1 MSRLRGVYVAGD
13 FPGDLDEAARNS
25 LDTLFESVFPQYF
38 KRAGAPEGAPLP
50 SSWALLTRNP
60 ELALLVAKLSDYIF
74 HDMPWGQREDLRQLM
89 IQTLNQH
96 FMCDFAFHMHMEVS
110 KRAGISAEM
119 QAALPFWRTS
129 SLFNHE
135 QRDVI
140 AFTQAALA
148 GTMTDE
154 LFARAVTLFGEKQ
167 TLEFTVAIAYLAFWA
182 ILLNTWQPQLDDAYA
197 PFEATDE

>member
-1 MSRLRGVYVAGD
+1 MSRLKGVYAAGE
-13 FPGDLDEAARNS
+13 FTGELDEATRTSLNS
-25 LDTLFESVFPQYF
+25 LFENVFPQYF

-50 SSWALLTRNP
+50 SSWALLTQNP
-60 ELALLVAKLSDYIF
+60 ELALRVATLSDYIF
-74 HDMPWGQREDLRQLM
+74 HDMPWGQREGLRQLM

-129 SLFNHE
+129 SLFSDE
-135 QRDVI
+135 ERDVI
-140 AFTQAALA
+140 AFTQGALT

-154 LFARAVTLFGEKQ
+154 LFGRAVKLFGEKQ

-197 PFEATDE
+197 PSETVAK